1 MSSVIPDSSL
11 ASKSPPKTEEEK
23 INKVREAIDR
33 KAAQKASD
41 KEIEKKNAKKA
52 VDAINK
58 YFFSQNPINDTN
70 IKVVKYVED
79 RQTLTI
85 HYPTFDLTNETEKQS
100 FITKFSNFCKII
112 ITKENEYPRSA
123 NECSI
128 VVSICIVFYQLT
140 EDVPPKQEVTKAKN
154 LTSSVVKKM
163 SEIIYDDCLKDDLKY
178 KDVKDDVNSPK
189 RGERLQIAM
198 DGAFLL
204 FFLNPKGS
212 LPKRS
217 FAPTGHG
224 GRNAF
229 LHFKNK
235 ISNDEFL
242 CGGIMSRNRAKHQG
256 EGVFNCF
263 GGSPDYDENIQIT
276 IIREMLEEMFET
288 LFRDPKVIKPEAEQT
303 EDYKKAIKLLKE
315 ILGQEQTIDPLDQ
328 FVSNLHTNCD
338 LQLEERFKQVVLTE
352 RFNKINWNGL
362 GYPDHPLS
370 TGERVLSLTTY
381 YLPNQKIETEFSAE
395 EVAEIVMTNYAKT
408 ELNGVFVL
416 KITPNYKTF
425 FTAFD
430 SVLTGPMEP
439 METME
444 TFQEKINKIL
454 TSANEETIDFLLVSY
469 NGELYNNFTFS
480 VSIELYKENIE
491 KDENEMSEK
500 IVTTYT
506 LLVKIHHTKPEFDII
521 FLKIVLNDQFKPD
534 IKLLNNPG
542 ITPFYMND
550 GGSETYYV
558 LKYINDINDINDKP
572 PL

>member
-1 MSSVIPDSSL
+1 MSSTSPDSSL
-11 ASKSPPKTEEEK
+11 ASESPPKTEEEK
-23 INKVREAIDR
+23 INKVREAINR

-41 KEIEKKNAKKA
+41 KEIEKINAKKA

-85 HYPTFDLTNETEKQS
+85 HYPTFDLTDETKKRS

-112 ITKENEYPRSA
+112 ITKENEYPRTA

-128 VVSICIVFYQLT
+128 VVNICIVFYQLT
-140 EDVPPKQEVTKAKN
+140 EDDPPKQEVTKAKN
-154 LTSSVVKKM
+154 LTSSVVKEM
-163 SEIIYDDCLKDDLKY
+163 SKIIYDNCLKDDPKY
-178 KDVKDDVNSPK
+178 KDVENDVNSPK
-189 RGERLQIAM
+189 RDERLQIAM

-242 CGGIMSRNRAKHQG
+242 CGGIMSRNRAKHKG

-276 IIREMLEEMFET
+276 IIREMLEELFET
-288 LFRDPKVIKPEAEQT
+288 LFRDPNVIKENLENQT
-303 EDYKKAIKLLKE
+303 QAYKDAIELLSE
-315 ILGQEQTIDPLDQ
+315 ILKLDKQVIYPLTR
-328 FVSNLHTNCD
+328 FISNLHTRCD

-352 RFNKINWNGL
+352 SLNNINWNGL

-370 TGERVLSLTTY
+370 TGEKVLSLTTY
-381 YLPNQKIETEFSAE
+381 YLPYQKIETKFSAE

-408 ELNGVFVL
+408 ELYGVFVL
-416 KITPNYKTF
+416 KITPKYETF

-430 SVLTGPMEP
+430 SVLMGP
-439 METME
+439 METMN

-454 TSANEETIDFLLVSY
+454 TSANDETIDFLLVSY

-491 KDENEMSEK
+491 KDENEKSEK

-534 IKLLNNPG
+534 IRLLKNKA

-550 GGSETYYV
+550 GSSEIYYT
-558 LKYINDINDINDKP
+558 LKYINDKP
-572 PL
+572 PI